1 MTSEKVRRRDS
12 LLLTVGSQHQHKVC
26 AMKRGD
32 PSDGDPRGVA
42 VDSQESPRHPGGG
55 RKTGRRGRLG
65 RGQGTEERVPPPPS
79 PGLRSGCADVC
90 VCVYVCVGDGG
101 HSPWALQEG
110 GGETPLSR
118 NPAPRSSWQRLP
130 PPGAPTFQQ
139 VPEPELPPPPPPVPP
154 ALPRPCSRLSLPLA
168 EPARPEAPLPAP
180 RARLLEVPRPSHSHR
195 GISRRLFCPAE
206 PPASRP
212 STCFPRQAGS
222 RSLLRSWGHVRPGP
236 RRRRF
241 RGRTPAPV
249 LQKGGSEA
257 EGGP

>member
-1 MTSEKVRRRDS
+1 M
-12 LLLTVGSQHQHKVC
+12 
-26 AMKRGD
+26 
-32 PSDGDPRGVA
+32 
-42 VDSQESPRHPGGG
+42 
-55 RKTGRRGRLG
+55 
-65 RGQGTEERVPPPPS
+65 
-79 PGLRSGCADVC
+79 
-90 VCVYVCVGDGG
+90 CVGDVG

-110 GGETPLSR
+110 GGTPLSR

-139 VPEPELPPPPPPVPP
+139 VLEPELPPPPPPVPP
-154 ALPRPCSRLSLPLA
+154 APPRPCSRLSLPLA
-168 EPARPEAPLPAP
+168 EPARPGAPLPAP

-222 RSLLRSWGHVRPGP
+222 RSLLRSGGHVRPGP

-249 LQKGGSEA
+249 LQKGGFEA